1 MEQIFQKIQKSD
13 KALISDALGGS
24 KTALEHLI
32 SRHYNF
38 IYNVSL
44 RFLLSPDDAQD
55 LTQEVVIQVITKLSQ
70 FNGKS
75 EFRTWLYRIVFNHF
89 LNSKRR
95 SLERVIIS
103 FEDYGKELD
112 KIPVEELNK
121 EELLTQSDLV
131 KEAKFS
137 CMFGMLICLER
148 KQRLVYILGE
158 VFEINSKIASE
169 FLDISPEN
177 FRKILSRARRELYN
191 FMNKKCGL
199 LNKDNPCRCSKKTKG
214 FIKAGW
220 VNPDK
225 LEFNSDF
232 LNEIKEMIPEK
243 INKCDNLTEEKYAT
257 LFKESPYYQRD
268 KSKELISELTN
279 DSKFKC
285 TFNLE

>member
-1 MEQIFQKIQKSD
+1 MMQIFDNKEIED
-13 KALISDALGGS
+13 KNLISDALGGS

-44 RFLLSPDDAQD
+44 RFLLSPDDAKD

-95 SLERVIIS
+95 SLENAIVS

-112 KIPVEELNK
+112 KIPLEELN
-121 EELLTQSDLV
+121 EEEALTQSDLV

-158 VFEINSKIASE
+158 IFEVNSKIGAE
-169 FLDISPEN
+169 FLDISAEN
-177 FRKILSRARRELYN
+177 FRKILSRSRKELYN
-191 FMNKKCGL
+191 FMNEKCGL
-199 LNKDNPCRCSKKTKG
+199 QNKNNPCRCSKKTKG

-220 VNPDK
+220 VNPEK
-225 LEFNSDF
+225 LQFNNDF
-232 LNEIKEMIPEK
+232 LKEIAEILPEK
-243 INKCDNLTEEKYAT
+243 INECDNLMEEKYSA
-257 LFKESPYYQRD
+257 LFKESPFYQKD

-279 DSKFKC
+279 DNKFRHM
-285 TFNLE
+285 FNLE

>member
-1 MEQIFQKIQKSD
+1 MMQIFENTEIED
-13 KALISDALGGS
+13 KNLISDALGGS

-44 RFLLSPDDAQD
+44 RFLLSPDDAKD

-95 SLERVIIS
+95 SLENAIVS

-112 KIPVEELNK
+112 KIPLEELN
-121 EELLTQSDLV
+121 EEEALTQSDLV

-158 VFEINSKIASE
+158 IFEVNSKIGAK

-177 FRKILSRARRELYN
+177 FRKILSRSRKELYN
-191 FMNKKCGL
+191 FMNEKCGL
-199 LNKDNPCRCSKKTKG
+199 QNKNNPCRCSKKTKG

-220 VNPDK
+220 VNPEK
-225 LEFNSDF
+225 LQFNNDF
-232 LNEIKEMIPEK
+232 LKEIAEILPEK
-243 INKCDNLTEEKYAT
+243 INECDNLMEEKYSA
-257 LFKESPYYQRD
+257 LFKESPFYQKD

-279 DSKFKC
+279 DNKFRDV
-285 TFNLE
+285 FNLE

>member
-1 MEQIFQKIQKSD
+1 MMQIFENKEIAD
-13 KALISDALGGS
+13 KKLISDALGGS

-32 SRHYNF
+32 SKHYNF

-44 RFLLSPDDAQD
+44 RFLLSPDDAKD

-95 SLERVIIS
+95 SLENAIVS

-112 KIPVEELNK
+112 KIPLEELN
-121 EELLTQSDLV
+121 EEEALTQSDLV

-148 KQRLVYILGE
+148 KQRLIYILGE
-158 VFEINSKIASE
+158 IFEVNSKTGAE

-177 FRKILSRARRELYN
+177 FRKILSRSRKELYN
-191 FMNKKCGL
+191 FMNEKCGL
-199 LNKDNPCRCSKKTKG
+199 QNKKNPCRCSKKTKG

-220 VNPDK
+220 VNPEK
-225 LEFNSDF
+225 LQFNNDF
-232 LNEIKEMIPEK
+232 LKEIAEILPEK
-243 INKCDNLTEEKYAT
+243 INECDNLMEEKYSA
-257 LFKESPYYQRD
+257 LFKESPFYKKD

-279 DSKFKC
+279 DNKFRNM
-285 TFNLE
+285 FNL

>member
-1 MEQIFQKIQKSD
+1 MMQIFINTEIED
-13 KALISDALGGS
+13 KNLISDALGGS

-44 RFLLSPDDAQD
+44 RFLLSPDDAKD

-95 SLERVIIS
+95 SLENAIVS

-112 KIPVEELNK
+112 KIPLEELN
-121 EELLTQSDLV
+121 EEEALTQSDLV

-158 VFEINSKIASE
+158 IFEVNSKIGAK

-177 FRKILSRARRELYN
+177 FRKILSRSRKELYN
-191 FMNKKCGL
+191 FMNEKCGL
-199 LNKDNPCRCSKKTKG
+199 QNKNNPCRCSKKTKG

-220 VNPDK
+220 VNPEK
-225 LEFNSDF
+225 LQFNNDF
-232 LNEIKEMIPEK
+232 LKEIAEILPEK
-243 INKCDNLTEEKYAT
+243 INECDNLMEEKYSA
-257 LFKESPYYQRD
+257 LFKESPFYQKD

-279 DSKFKC
+279 DNKFRDV
-285 TFNLE
+285 FNLE